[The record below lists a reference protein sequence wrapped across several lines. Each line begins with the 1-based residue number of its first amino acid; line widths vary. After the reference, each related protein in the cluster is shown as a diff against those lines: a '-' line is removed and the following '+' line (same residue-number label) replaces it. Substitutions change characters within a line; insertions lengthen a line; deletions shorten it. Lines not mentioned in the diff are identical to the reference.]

1 MEQPSECKDE
11 LQSADDHGPISIVM
25 VTSDEA
31 QELTHQIQS
40 PQNHGEVEVSQAE
53 EIQHVLQRG
62 NFTWT
67 TVDEAARLDGASV
80 VSLAGHEGSVIVL
93 GKMENG
99 QIVTHRDDGQDILLM
114 VELKYKDVLLQDIQN
129 QAQNQIQPEAD
140 TAHLKQH
147 TIAYAAPKSRVIN
160 YVTDPQSTDLAKG
173 PPPLAFTSEA
183 QGIAANTHSVAYTED
198 QTPITIGKTH
208 LLAYDAQGN
217 PQTIAYPG
225 LQPLTLAK
233 GQTISYITD
242 GTTLP
247 STSQFA
253 DSSSVL
259 SKDQTLTFS
268 TGGASNT
275 HVISFVQDGAL
286 GRPQILEYTTDD
298 IVDGKVTFSQIDGT
312 VTPKIESIAFE
323 DSLSESIAET
333 ITGDVNGIGETI
345 TGDGNGPDL
354 KASEKGWKPFPCSA
368 CPKRFMRR
376 TNLRAHMAQH
386 SNARPHT
393 CDTCGKSFAMRWDL
407 TLHARLHT
415 SLFQCDICGKSF
427 SGKGKLDRHR
437 RVHSGERPF
446 ICVTCN
452 KAFSDKHNL
461 EAHVK
466 THSDQ
471 RPYTCAV
478 CTRSFRSRSH
488 LRAHRRVH
496 SQDTPFTC
504 HLCGKSFKWKANLN
518 LHLKVHNG
526 ERVKCDK
533 CGREF
538 ARRGDLVRHR
548 RSHEGLRPHSCTL
561 CPRTYADRAAL
572 NKHLKSH
579 QEHRPFT
586 CDICNKSFHF
596 LWYLNAHKKM
606 HLEEKR
612 FTCHVCEKVFSKR
625 GGLTTHLKV
634 HSSNVLEEEK
644 RDVGVCGTESNSLEG
659 VAIIHTTPL
668 DPVGVKDG
676 MTNLKMDLSNVTV
689 LNSNSPDSV
698 GVMSTLEVV
707 NPDTVVDSSL
717 LNDANL

>member
-1 MEQPSECKDE
+1 MEQPPDCKDE
-11 LQSADDHGPISIVM
+11 LQATDDHGPISIVM
-25 VTSDEA
+25 VTADQA
-31 QELTHQIQS
+31 QEMSNQIQS
-40 PQNHGEVEVSQAE
+40 SENNVEVEVSQAD
-53 EIQHVLQRG
+53 EIQHVLQR
-62 NFTWT
+62 NLTWA
-67 TVDEAARLDGASV
+67 TVDDASRLDGASV

-114 VELKYKDVLLQDIQN
+114 VELKYKDVLLQDLQN
-129 QAQNQIQPEAD
+129 QAQNQIQPQAD
-140 TAHLKQH
+140 SAHLKQH
-147 TIAYAAPKSRVIN
+147 AITYAAPTKSRVIN
-160 YVTDPQSTDLAKG
+160 YVSEPQSNGLIKAA
-173 PPPLAFTSEA
+173 PQLAFTTEA
-183 QGIAANTHSVAYTED
+183 QGIASNAHTVAYTED
-198 QTPITIGKTH
+198 ETPITLGKTH
-208 LLAYDAQGN
+208 VLAYDAQGN
-217 PQTIAYPG
+217 AQTIAYPG

-253 DSSSVL
+253 DSSTVL
-259 SKDQTLTFS
+259 AKDQTLTFS
-268 TGGASNT
+268 TGGASLGSNT
-275 HVISFVQDGAL
+275 HVISFVPEGAL
-286 GRPQILEYTTDD
+286 GRSQIIEYTTDD
-298 IVDGKVTFSQIDGT
+298 IVDGKVTFSHIENSAS
-312 VTPKIESIAFE
+312 PKIESIVFE
-323 DSLSESIAET
+323 DSLSESM
-333 ITGDVNGIGETI
+333 GETI
-345 TGDGNGPDL
+345 TGDINDGDPAKKG
-354 KASEKGWKPFPCSA
+354 ASEKGLKPFPCSA

-386 SNARPHT
+386 SDARPHI

-415 SLFQCDICGKSF
+415 SLYQCDICGKSF

-446 ICVTCN
+446 SCITCN

-461 EAHVK
+461 EAHIK

-478 CTRSFRSRSH
+478 CARSFRSRSH

-612 FTCHVCEKVFSKR
+612 YKCHLCEKEFMKK
-625 GGLTTHLKV
+625 GGLTAHQKI
-634 HSSNVLEEEK
+634 HNSYILEEEK
-644 RDVGVCGTESNSLEG
+644 PDGVVGVSGTESNSLEG
-659 VAIIHTTPL
+659 VEIIHTAPL
-668 DPVGVKDG
+668 EPVVRMKVEDG
-676 MTNLKMDLSNVTV
+676 MADIKMDLSHVSA
-689 LNSNSPDSV
+689 LNSNSDSV
-698 GVMSTLEVV
+698 GVVMSTLEVV